1 MSDSKNKKHLG
12 YEVLALALFLGGAF
26 LAVSA
31 LMSLREGGGIPQNP
45 TTQTVTALLGFLGL
59 VPFLG
64 AAIGAAGLGAI
75 MFLRPA
81 VLPLRVP
88 GGLVVAYT
96 LAGAIFLGV
105 LSDTWGGSLGAWLPA
120 NLGSITGIL
129 VGLVLSFAVAL
140 LGTWLALGMPVLR
153 KTQKQGELNSVAA
166 ALREEEVDGVSN
178 AEAQALFPEDVPPP
192 AVAPGVREHELRV
205 RGELP
210 EGVQPLAI
218 AHETTDEQDTP
229 QELLHVAQHE
239 VRATALVQPAK
250 SASADLAATPAAD
263 VDPSVKPIPTV
274 EDGVWVRESEE
285 AELTSSPLAPSW
297 ETAALEEEA
306 LPPTAAIA
314 EDGERFDE
322 FEVDVP
328 LEPVAETA
336 GSVPQFFDP
345 DVVVEDT
352 LEDEEAAELE
362 DDEEEE
368 DEDDEAAELEDD
380 EDEEDDEAAE
390 LEDDEEEED
399 EAAEL
404 EDDEEEEDDEA
415 AELEDDEDEED
426 EADEAAELE
435 DDEEEEDEDEED
447 DEAAELE
454 DDDEEEEYEEEAAE
468 LALDEEKEL
477 ALEDLFE
484 GDAAAAELDTEE
496 EVEEE
501 VEVSTPLAAVA
512 QPGLF
517 DDQEEPTLPDV
528 ELTPKQSAPEPE
540 PEPEPEPTVELT
552 REELVYR
559 AGLVFLQEGRVAVSM
574 LQRRFDLAFDQA
586 TDVLDELQSMGL
598 IGPYVG
604 GSRREILM
612 TLDEWEVSAAAR

>member
-404 EDDEEEEDDEA
+404 EDDEEEEDEA
-415 AELEDDEDEED
+415 
-426 EADEAAELE
+426 
-435 DDEEEEDEDEED
+435 EED